1 MTALAPNPSAQSQ
14 TASDHSGGD
23 QAARLRK
30 LFAGELSSSPTPPS
44 SQPQHASPPVSLTP
58 VPVGPT
64 APMLTIASGK
74 GGVGKTSLAV
84 NLSIALAQ
92 LGCRPTLLDAD
103 IGTANADVL
112 CGINPRARLDS
123 LLNHQ
128 RTSNASQIAL
138 EAPGGFLLLPGAVGL
153 TRLGHLSDADRDRV
167 LRELVKV
174 ETRTDLFLIDAG
186 AGVGRDVQT
195 FVEASDAV
203 VLVVTPEPTA
213 IADAYAL
220 VKSVWARKRAALRET
235 QANSPQAAPSQ
246 IQPTQ
251 PWWVVVNAAA
261 HESEALATH
270 HKLASCAQ
278 RFLGEHLSL
287 LGWVHSDRRV
297 AQAVRRRRPFMLGS
311 RHSRP
316 SREIRA
322 LAHSVL
328 HLAQRMGPAPLPS
341 LRSR

>member
-1 MTALAPNPSAQSQ
+1 
-14 TASDHSGGD
+14 
-23 QAARLRK
+23 
-30 LFAGELSSSPTPPS
+30 
-44 SQPQHASPPVSLTP
+44 
-58 VPVGPT
+58 
-64 APMLTIASGK
+64 MLTIASGK

-123 LLNHQ
+123 LLNQQ
-128 RTSNASQIAL
+128 RTSSASQIAL

-174 ETRTDLFLIDAG
+174 ESRTDLFLIDAG
-186 AGVGRDVQT
+186 AGVGPDVQT

-203 VLVVTPEPTA
+203 ILVVTPEPTA

-220 VKSVWARKRAALRET
+220 VKSVWARRRAAQRASSEPR
-235 QANSPQAAPSQ
+235 ADSGSR
-246 IQPTQ
+246 
-251 PWWVVVNAAA
+251 WWVVVNAAA

-316 SREIRA
+316 SREVRA

-328 HLAQRMGPAPLPS
+328 DLAQRMGPAPLPS
-341 LRSR
+341 LRPR